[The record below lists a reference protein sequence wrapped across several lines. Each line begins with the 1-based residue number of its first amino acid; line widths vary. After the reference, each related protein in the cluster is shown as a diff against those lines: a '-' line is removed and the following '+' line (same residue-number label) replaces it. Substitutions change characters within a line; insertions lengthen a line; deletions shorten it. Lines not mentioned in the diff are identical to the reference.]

1 MISINLG
8 IMNLLP
14 IPALDGGRMLT
25 ILVEMVT
32 KKRVPPK
39 VEGIVNCVGLALLL
53 LLSLVVMVKDVIGLI
68 I

>member
-25 ILVEMVT
+25 ILVEMIT

-39 VEGIVNCVGLALLL
+39 VEGIVNGVGLMLLV
-53 LLSLVVMVKDVIGLI
+53 LLSLIVMVKDVIGLI